1 MPEFLAETYA
11 PRGAPGTA
19 APRPAQVAA
28 AAGHASQP
36 GAPVR
41 LLAAIGVPEEETCFW
56 LYQAPSAAAV
66 RTTMTLARLRPQ
78 RITTAISIRPP
89 RARPGPA
96 PGLRGPRSGPPH
108 HTGPPAPG
116 TGPP

>member
-11 PRGAPGTA
+11 PRDAPGADARRA
-19 APRPAQVAA
+19 AEIAA
-28 AAGHASQP
+28 AAGQASQP

-41 LLAAIGVPEEETCFW
+41 FLGAIAVPEEETCFW
-56 LYQAPSAAAV
+56 LYQAPSAAVV
-66 RTTMTLARLRPQ
+66 RAAMTLARLRPQ
-78 RITTAISIRPP
+78 RITAAISIRPP

-96 PGLRGPRSGPPH
+96 PGLRGTRSGPPH
-108 HTGPPAPG
+108 RAGPSAPG

>member
-11 PRGAPGTA
+11 PRDAPGADARRA
-19 APRPAQVAA
+19 AEIAA
-28 AAGHASQP
+28 AAGQASQP
-36 GAPVR
+36 GARVR
-41 LLAAIGVPEEETCFW
+41 LLGAVVVPAEETCFW

-66 RTTMTLARLRPQ
+66 RAAMTLARLRPQ
-78 RITTAISIRPP
+78 RITAAISIRPP

-96 PGLRGPRSGPPH
+96 PGLQGTRAGPPH
-108 HTGPPAPG
+108 HTGPPTPG